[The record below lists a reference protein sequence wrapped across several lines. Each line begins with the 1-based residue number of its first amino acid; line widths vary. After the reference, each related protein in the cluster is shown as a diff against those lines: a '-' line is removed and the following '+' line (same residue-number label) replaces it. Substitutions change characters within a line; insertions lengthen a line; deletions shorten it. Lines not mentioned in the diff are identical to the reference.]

1 MSKINDKDNLENTS
15 EGYSDPTAY
24 TVYREYDAE
33 ERRFRKLLKMIFQ
46 LCEIAGFELQG
57 RVTLVDRR
65 TGKTWN

>member
-1 MSKINDKDNLENTS
+1 MSKINDKDNLKNNS

>member
-1 MSKINDKDNLENTS
+1 MNQINDRDDIHNNA

-24 TVYREYDAE
+24 SVYRQLDFVEK
-33 ERRFRKLLKMIFQ
+33 RFRKLLRMIFQ

-57 RVTLVDRR
+57 RITLVDKR